1 MTKNQRLYNELRQ
14 FVDKQGAFN
23 HRTEKSRIKK
33 QLLGRFETQG
43 MKHDIIKELDEKYK
57 KVEPKW

>member
-1 MTKNQRLYNELRQ
+1 MHLIIVL
-14 FVDKQGAFN
+14 
-23 HRTEKSRIKK
+23 KSRIKK

-43 MKHDIIKELDEKYK
+43 KKHDIIKELDEKYK